1 MTTPTAAGKPCACGS
16 YSYLVPLHED
26 AGGDQ
31 VWERRTTECTS
42 TTQST
47 YAQGHDAKL
56 RKFLVSAGVAG
67 HRVHRAEGNI
77 VIVKDPARVAADLGW
92 ESDVRAAI
100 DRGKRAS

>member
-16 YSYLVPLHED
+16 YYYLVPLHED
-26 AGGDQ
+26 AGKDQ
-31 VWERRTTECTS
+31 VWERKTTECTS

-56 RKFLVSAGVAG
+56 RKFLVSAGVG
-67 HRVHRAEGNI
+67 GYRVHRVEGKI

-100 DRGKRAS
+100 GRGTRTS